1 MTGFSSVAP
10 SGCKIID
17 EAKELGALGSKI
29 CELRERLESLFEPAL
44 VLEVTGALV
53 VTLRSLPVNTLE
65 VGILRD
71 LGGKLGGKGVDSK
84 ESLLE
89 CLSGCDS
96 LSDDVGMI
104 PRLDLFKG

>member
-1 MTGFSSVAP
+1 ME
-10 SGCKIID
+10 

-29 CELRERLESLFEPAL
+29 CELRDRLDESLFEPAL
-44 VLEVTGALV
+44 LLLEVTGVL

-71 LGGKLGGKGVDSK
+71 LGGRLGGKGVDSR